1 MYSNNR
7 CNGVSKRN
15 SKKVVEQGADYCLAL
30 KNNHKI
36 MYQEVESFFQKEI
49 TKNIKDKEID
59 FYQTIDKGHGEK
71 SRENIGQLA
80 KLIGLLKRKNGLT

>member
-36 MYQEVESFFQKEI
+36 MYQEVESFFQQKI
-49 TKNIKDKEID
+49 AQNNRLFRISRG
-59 FYQTIDKGHGEK
+59 GHK
-71 SRENIGQLA
+71 I
-80 KLIGLLKRKNGLT
+80 